1 MSKTKEEI
9 LKESMDGNV
18 VWIEGD
24 DQPVFDAMDT
34 YAQQNVN
41 EFKEKLKAKLMADI
55 LFFEA
60 TELTDIGSGRLAGL
74 KKAHNYIDEL

>member
-9 LKESMDGNV
+9 FTKISGAARASYQDVTFKCMDE
-18 VWIEGD
+18 W
-24 DQPVFDAMDT
+24 
-34 YAQQNVN
+34 VN

-60 TELTDIGSGRLAGL
+60 TELTDIDSGRLAGL